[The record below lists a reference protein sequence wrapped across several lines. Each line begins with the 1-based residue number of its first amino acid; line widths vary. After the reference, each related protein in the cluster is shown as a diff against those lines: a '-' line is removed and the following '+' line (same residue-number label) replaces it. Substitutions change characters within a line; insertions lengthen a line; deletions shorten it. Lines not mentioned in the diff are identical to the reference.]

1 MPTIKDIFFTTHT
14 LPCGLR
20 IICAPC
26 PTQVVYCGIAVDAGT
41 RDELP
46 HESGMAHF
54 VEHMSF
60 KGTERR
66 SARQIINRLESVGG
80 DLNAYTGKEETVF
93 YSSVLKQHLPKAI
106 DLLVDITFNSTFLQE
121 EMNKE
126 VEVVIDEIE
135 SYNDQP
141 SELIY
146 DEFEEICFPQHPLGR
161 NILGEA
167 SQLRQLTNKH
177 MHAFHKRM
185 YRPDRMVLFV
195 YGNVDANQVIRLT
208 EKALLRT
215 DLSHPSYSIKPE
227 VRVTPPLLGVNDSE
241 RIITQKKDTHQA
253 HVIIGGRSFG
263 GNDEKHLHLYL
274 LNNMLGGP
282 CMGSLLNLSLRE
294 RNGLVYTVESN
305 ATCYTDSGVWTTYF
319 GCDPCDVKRCL
330 RLVER
335 ELHKLVDAPL
345 SLHKLNATRRQLK
358 GQIAISYDNYES
370 LAISTAKRYLHYGTT
385 QTMQQLFDRLDA
397 LTPEQLWATS
407 QEVFTPQNLRTL
419 IYQ

>member
-1 MPTIKDIFFTTHT
+1 MPPFIENPFTTHT

-41 RDELP
+41 RDEQTL
-46 HESGMAHF
+46 ESGMAHF

-60 KGTERR
+60 KGTHRR
-66 SARQIINRLESVGG
+66 TARQIINRLESVGG

-93 YSSVLKQHLPKAI
+93 YSSVLRQHLSKAI
-106 DLLVDITFNSTFLQE
+106 DLLIDITLNSTFLQE

-146 DEFEEICFPQHPLGR
+146 DEFEEICFPDHPLGR

-167 SQLRQLTNKH
+167 DKLRELTSQH
-177 MHAFHKRM
+177 MHAFHQRM

-195 YGNVDANQVIRLT
+195 YGDVEPDKVIRLA
-208 EKALLRT
+208 EKALADT
-215 DLSHPSYSIKPE
+215 DLAHPSYSLM
-227 VRVTPPLLGVNDSE
+227 PLPRTAPASLCSE
-241 RIITQKKDTHQA
+241 EKIITRKKDTHQA
-253 HVIIGGRSFG
+253 HVVIGGRSFG
-263 GNDEKHLHLYL
+263 GNDPRHLHLYL
-274 LNNMLGGP
+274 MNNLLGGP
-282 CMGSLLNLSLRE
+282 CMSSLLNLSLRE

-319 GCDPCDVKRCL
+319 GCDPEDVRKCC

-335 ELHKLVDAPL
+335 ELRKLTDKPL
-345 SLHKLNATRRQLK
+345 SQQKLNAARQQLK
-358 GQIAISYDNYES
+358 GQIAVSYDNFES
-370 LAISTAKRYLHYGTT
+370 LAISMAKRYLHYGST
-385 QTMQQLFDRLDA
+385 QTMRQLFNRLDE
-397 LTPEQLWATS
+397 LTPTQLWETA
-407 QEVFTPQNLRTL
+407 QEVFSPQNLHTL
-419 IYQ
+419 IYK